1 MHICKKILT
10 YKKTGACLFV
20 VDVCKFQTIRMEK
33 IMYIGSD
40 ETQASLDEIATPI
53 LTLSCERGNYE
64 EIVKMCG
71 YGAIQ
76 PVELL
81 KRYEMAFPETGI
93 ERYPLSGRARRLH
106 GKFGWTAV
114 NASVYGYDPLQNVG
128 IFQIRQSGT
137 GEYGIEVKKD
147 YVLAGLNEDGST
159 FRHPVSSNAVRGAIR
174 MEAVD
179 PAFVVKKAQCWMWQC
194 TMRQLELALA
204 NGCRQGDV
212 IMIKIPRPHNLR
224 QIENRIVNIGGSHEL
239 KSNSLFECDEIE
251 NSIISLNP
259 FLLHLNNQHAPVFAP
274 DEGYYSVRLA
284 REANA
289 WKFGERIGD

>member
-1 MHICKKILT
+1 
-10 YKKTGACLFV
+10 
-20 VDVCKFQTIRMEK
+20 
-33 IMYIGSD
+33 MYIRTD
-40 ETQASLDEIATPI
+40 EILVSMDEIATPI
-53 LTLSCERGNYE
+53 LPISCERGNYE
-64 EIVKMCG
+64 EIVKMSG

-81 KRYEMAFPETGI
+81 KRYKTAFPEIGI
-93 ERYPLSGRARRLH
+93 DSYELNGRAKRVH
-106 GKFGWTAV
+106 GKRGWTAV
-114 NASVYGYDPLQNVG
+114 NASVYGYDPSQNVG

-137 GEYGIEVKKD
+137 GAFGIEVKKS
-147 YVLAGLNEDGST
+147 YVLAGMNEDGSM

-194 TMRQLELALA
+194 TMRQLELALSY
-204 NGCRQGDV
+204 GCRQGDV
-212 IMIKIPRPHNLR
+212 IMIKIPRPNNLR

-239 KSNSLFECDEIE
+239 KSDSLFECDEME

-259 FLLHLNNQHAPVFAP
+259 FLLHLKNQHAPVFAP